1 MPRISILLPARNA
14 GRTIDLA
21 VRSLLAQTFT
31 DFELIA
37 IDDGSSDDTGARLRV
52 HARGDAR
59 MQVHTG
65 AGAGLIKALEL
76 GLPLC
81 RAELFARMDADDE
94 SLPRRLEKSVAALDA
109 DPSLAGVGT
118 GVEIFREDQPPSPN
132 LIGYGQWLSS
142 LTTPDLLRHESLVES
157 PLCNPSTL
165 LRRAVLDEVGPWREG
180 DFPEDWDFFLRVLE
194 RGHRLTCLPEVLHRW
209 RDSDTRLT
217 RTDQRYRRE
226 AHLSIKSDFISR
238 RLGLERGLVLWGA
251 GEVGLKV
258 SRLLRA
264 KGHRVD
270 QFVELHPRKIG
281 TKMEGVPTIAPD
293 QLAGPSPESHL
304 LAVVGA
310 KGARAEIRAWL
321 VERGWVEGRDFTC
334 LA

>member
-1 MPRISILLPARNA
+1 MARVSILLPARNA
-14 GRTIDLA
+14 AGTIDLA
-21 VRSLLAQTFT
+21 VRSLLSQTFT

-52 HARGDAR
+52 HARSDAR
-59 MQVHTG
+59 MQVHLG
-65 AGAGLIKALEL
+65 PGRGLIAALEL
-76 GLPLC
+76 GMPLC
-81 RAELFARMDADDE
+81 RGELFARMDADDE
-94 SLPRRLEKSVAALDA
+94 SLPLRLEKSVAALDA

-142 LTTPDLLRHESLVES
+142 LVTPELLFNEALVES

-165 LRRAVLDEVGPWREG
+165 VRRAALDRVGPWHEG
-180 DFPEDWDFFLRVLE
+180 DFPEDWQLWLRFLE
-194 RGHRLTCLPEVLHRW
+194 QGHRLTCLPEVLHRW

-217 RTDQRYRRE
+217 RTDARYRRE
-226 AHLSIKSDFISR
+226 AHLAIKSDFVSR
-238 RLGLERGLVLWGA
+238 RLGSARELILWGA

-264 KGHRVD
+264 KGHRIA

-281 TKMEGVPTIAPD
+281 HKLEGIPAIHPD
-293 QLAGPSPESHL
+293 QLAPPSPHTHL
-304 LAVVGA
+304 LATVGA
-310 KGARAEIRAWL
+310 KGARAEIRGWL
-321 VERGWVEGRDFTC
+321 VERGWLEGRDFTC

>member
-1 MPRISILLPARNA
+1 MPRVSILLPARNA
-14 GRTIDLA
+14 GRTIELA

-31 DFELIA
+31 DFELIC
-37 IDDGSSDDTGARLRV
+37 IDDGSTDDTGARLR
-52 HARGDAR
+52 ALACADSR

-65 AGAGLIKALEL
+65 AGKGLIAALDL

-81 RAELFARMDADDE
+81 TGALFARMDADDE
-94 SLPRRLEKSVAALDA
+94 SHPLRFERSVAALDA
-109 DPSLAGVGT
+109 DASLAGVGT

-132 LIGYGQWLSS
+132 LISYGQWLSS
-142 LTTPDLLRHESLVES
+142 LTSPERLFDEALVES

-165 LRRAVLDEVGPWREG
+165 VRRTALDQVGRWHEG
-180 DFPEDWDFFLRVLE
+180 DFPEDWQLWLRFLE
-194 RGHRLTCLPEVLHRW
+194 QGYRLTCLPEVLHRW

-217 RTDQRYRRE
+217 RTDARYRRE
-226 AHLSIKSDFISR
+226 AHLALKSEFISR

-264 KGHRVD
+264 KGHRID
-270 QFVELHPRKIG
+270 RFVELHPRKIG
-281 TKMEGVPTIAPD
+281 QRLEGIPAISPA
-293 QLAGPSPESHL
+293 QLEGPSQKLHL
-304 LAVVGA
+304 LATVGA
-310 KGARAEIRAWL
+310 KGARAEIRSWL
-321 VERGWVEGRDFTC
+321 LARGWVEGRDFTC

>member
-1 MPRISILLPARNA
+1 VPRVSILLPARNA
-14 GRTIDLA
+14 AGTIDLA
-21 VRSLLAQTFT
+21 VRSLLGQTFT

-52 HARGDAR
+52 HARGDSR

-65 AGAGLIKALEL
+65 PGRGLIAALEL
-76 GLPLC
+76 AVPLC
-81 RAELFARMDADDE
+81 RSEFFARMDADDE
-94 SLPRRLEKSVAALDA
+94 SLPTRLEKSVRALDA
-109 DPSLAGVGT
+109 DQSLAGVGT

-142 LTTPDLLRHESLVES
+142 LITPELLFNESLVES
-157 PLCNPSTL
+157 PLCNPSTMV
-165 LRRAVLDEVGPWREG
+165 RRSVLERVGPWHEG
-180 DFPEDWDFFLRVLE
+180 DFPEDWQHWLRFLQQ
-194 RGHRLTCLPEVLHRW
+194 GHKLICLPEVLHRW

-217 RTDQRYRRE
+217 RTDARYRRE
-226 AHLSIKSDFISR
+226 AHLALKTEFFSKRAVAQKELI
-238 RLGLERGLVLWGA
+238 LWGA
-251 GEVGLKV
+251 GDVGLKV

-264 KGHRVD
+264 KGHRLE

-281 TKMEGVPTIAPD
+281 KKLEGIPAISPD
-293 QLAGPSPESHL
+293 QLAPPSERRHL
-304 LAVVGA
+304 LATVGA

-321 VERGWVEGRDFTC
+321 VEKGWVEGRDFTC